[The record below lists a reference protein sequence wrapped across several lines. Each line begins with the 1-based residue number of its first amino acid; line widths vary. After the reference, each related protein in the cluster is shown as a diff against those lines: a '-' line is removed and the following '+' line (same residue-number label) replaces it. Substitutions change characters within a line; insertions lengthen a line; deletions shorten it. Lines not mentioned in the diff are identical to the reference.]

1 MNIIK
6 IRGARQNNLKNINL
20 DIPKNSF
27 IVITGLSGSGK
38 SSLAFDTIYVEGQ
51 RRYVESLSS
60 YARQFLGIFEKP
72 KVDIIDGLSPSISIA
87 QRNISY
93 NPRSTV
99 GTVTEIYDYVRLLFA
114 KVGTLCCPNCGRI
127 VSKQSIQQIVD
138 EIMKLPDG
146 TKFYIFSPIIRGKPG
161 VHEKIFDYLLKSGYS
176 RVRVDNKIYKLDEE
190 IKLSRYKKH
199 SIDILIDRIEI
210 NSEMRSRIT
219 NSVETALIESKSIVS
234 ISIIKNNK
242 QISEFVYSEKYACT
256 NCNMS
261 FSEIEPRLFS
271 FNSPFGA
278 CSECDG
284 IGSKIEVD
292 ENLIVPDVKRSLNQG
307 AIISLQSYNNTKNNW
322 NKYYWKQLINLL
334 NRKKISLNTPWEN
347 LPIEQKKII
356 LYGCEDFD
364 GVINNIKH
372 RYISTE
378 SVFLKETI
386 RNKYMRK
393 NICKIC
399 KGDRLK
405 QEALSVYIDKK
416 SISDISK
423 LSVEKL
429 LIFFKKIKFYDKN
442 KVVSDV
448 ILKEIYSRLKV
459 LNDIGLG
466 YLTLN
471 RDSSTLSGGEFQR
484 MRLTTQIGS
493 GLTGVLYVLDEPSIG
508 LHQKDNNKLLEILIK
523 LKNLGNTLIVVEHCE
538 SIIRAADYI
547 VDLGPGA
554 GDSGGY
560 VIFNGKAKDIIKS
573 KDSLTGKYLKGDIK
587 IEVPLKRK
595 KTNTYLK
602 IEGMKQFN
610 LKNINV
616 NVPLGIFVC
625 VTGVSGS
632 GKSTMVH
639 EIIYKNLMYKLNK
652 SKERPG
658 NFEKM
663 DGIENIDRV
672 AIVTQSPISKSIRSN
687 VVTYIG
693 VFSFIRELFSMV
705 KESKINGYGPS
716 RFSFN
721 VKGGRCE
728 NCKGYGNLK
737 IEMQF
742 LSDIYVEC
750 DVCNGKKFNE
760 ETLKI
765 KYKNKNIYDVLNM
778 TINESICFFENIQKI
793 KKIFLMLKEI
803 GLGYIKLGQSAT
815 TFSGGESQRIKLVY
829 ELSKSNLGKTMYIL
843 DEPTTGLHFADI
855 DKLLKLIRK
864 LSDLGNTVVVI
875 EHNLDVIKTADWI
888 IDLGPGGGEKG
899 GKIVAEGTPE
909 DVIKNL
915 NSVTGHYLKNVFN
928 DFS

>member
-1 MNIIK
+1 MTSIK
-6 IRGARQNNLKNINL
+6 IRGAKQNNLKNINL
-20 DIPKNSF
+20 DIPKNNLV
-27 IVITGLSGSGK
+27 VITGLSGSGK

-99 GTVTEIYDYVRLLFA
+99 GTVTEIYDYLRLLFA
-114 KVGTLCCPNCGRI
+114 KVGTLFCPNCGKI
-127 VSKQSIQQIVD
+127 VRQQSIQQIVD
-138 EIMKLPDG
+138 EIMKLSDG
-146 TKFYIFSPIIRGKPG
+146 TKFYIFSPIIRGKQG
-161 VHEKIFDYLLKSGYS
+161 IHEKIFNYLLKNGYS

-210 NSEMRSRIT
+210 NREMRSRIT
-219 NSVETALIESKSIVS
+219 NSVETALVESKSTVS
-234 ISIIKNNK
+234 IVIIKNNK
-242 QISEFVYSEKYACT
+242 QISEFIYSEKYACT
-256 NCNMS
+256 NCNIG

-278 CSECDG
+278 CGECDG

-292 ENLIVPDVKRSLNQG
+292 EDLIIPDVTRSLKQG
-307 AIISLQSYNNTKNNW
+307 AIILLQNHDNIKNSW
-322 NKYYWKQLINLL
+322 IKYYWKQLVNLL
-334 NRKKISLNTPWEN
+334 NRKKISLNIPWED
-347 LPIEQKKII
+347 LSKEQKKII

-372 RYISTE
+372 RYANTGST
-378 SVFLKETI
+378 FLKEII

-393 NICKIC
+393 NICKAC
-399 KGDRLK
+399 KGNRLK
-405 QEALSVYIDKK
+405 PEALSVYIDKK

-423 LSVEKL
+423 LSVERL
-429 LIFFKKIKFYDKN
+429 LIFFNKIKFYDKN
-442 KVVSDV
+442 KIISDV

-459 LNDIGLG
+459 LNDVGLG
-466 YLTLN
+466 YLTLD
-471 RDSSTLSGGEFQR
+471 RDSSTLSGGESQR

-523 LKNLGNTLIVVEHCE
+523 LKNLGNTLIIVEHCE
-538 SIIRAADYI
+538 NIIRSADYI

-554 GDSGGY
+554 GDLGGY
-560 VIFNGKAKDIIKS
+560 VIFSGKVKDIIKS
-573 KDSLTGKYLKGDIK
+573 KDSLTGQYLKGDIK
-587 IEVPLKRK
+587 IEIPLKRK
-595 KTNTYLK
+595 KSNIYLK

-616 NVPLGIFVC
+616 NIPLGLFIC

-639 EIIYKNLMYKLNK
+639 EIISKNLMYKLNK

-663 DGIENIDRV
+663 YGIENVNKV

-693 VFSFIRELFSMV
+693 VFSLIRELFSMV
-705 KESKINGYGPS
+705 QESKINGYKPS

-750 DVCNGKKFNE
+750 DVCNGKKFNK

-793 KKIFLMLKEI
+793 KNVFLMLKEI
-803 GLGYIKLGQSAT
+803 GLGYIKLGQLAT

-829 ELSKSNLGKTMYIL
+829 ELSKNNLGKTIYIL

-864 LSDLGNTVVVI
+864 LSNIGNTVIVI
-875 EHNLDVIKTADWI
+875 EHNLDVIKTADWV

-909 DVIKNL
+909 DIIKNS
-915 NSVTGHYLKNVFN
+915 NSITGYYLKNVFN
-928 DFS
+928 RYN